1 MSEKGLFVV
10 LEGID
15 GSGKTT
21 LARALKCELESVKG
35 MEVRLT
41 AEPTDGPVG
50 SLLRGERIDSPKAEA
65 MLFVADRACHTEEIR
80 KLTESGITVISDRY
94 YASTLAYQSAS
105 LSGPDLEYDLLERMN
120 EAVIMEPDIT
130 ILLDLDPEASG
141 DRVDRRGEQKSKF
154 ERLEYQKRVRDNYLR
169 IAKERG
175 FFVLD
180 ASKSPEMLCSEA
192 MKLIMEKRR

>member
-1 MSEKGLFVV
+1 MSDKGLFIV

-35 MEVRLT
+35 WVVRLT

-50 SLLRGERIDSPKAEA
+50 SLLRGEGIDSPKAEA
-65 MLFVADRACHTEEIR
+65 MLFVADRACHTDEIR
-80 KLTESGITVISDRY
+80 KLTEQGITVICDRY

-105 LSGPDLEYDLLERMN
+105 LSGPDLDYDLLVRMN
-120 EAVIMEPDIT
+120 ESVTDEPDIT
-130 ILLDLDPEASG
+130 ILLDLDPETCG
-141 DRVDRRGEQKSKF
+141 DRIDRRGEQKSKF
-154 ERLEYQKRVRDNYLR
+154 ERLEYQKRVRANYLR
-169 IAKERG
+169 IAEERG
-175 FFVLD
+175 FSVLD

-192 MKLIMEKRR
+192 MKLVKEKR

>member
-1 MSEKGLFVV
+1 MKSKGLFIV

-21 LARALKCELESVKG
+21 LARGLKSQLESVKG
-35 MEVRLT
+35 WEVVLT
-41 AEPTDGPVG
+41 AEPTAGPVG
-50 SLLRGERIDSPKAEA
+50 SLLREERIDSPRAEA
-65 MLFVADRACHTEEIR
+65 MLFIADRACHTDEIR
-80 KLTESGITVISDRY
+80 KLTEEGKTVICDRY

-105 LSGPDLEYDLLERMN
+105 GSGPVLDYDLLVRMN
-120 EAVIMEPDIT
+120 ESVTMEPDIT
-130 ILLDLDPEASG
+130 MLLDIDPEVSG
-141 DRVDRRGEQKSKF
+141 GRVDSRGEQKSKF

-175 FFVLD
+175 FCVLD